1 MTPSE
6 STQPTPTSQLNPEDT
21 SCGIDYPTAIVCE
34 ELHRRRVRRFE
45 DMLVDYRDNPE
56 FADGVRVVQSYMS
69 SRNFTREELDR
80 GLALYETGALQI
92 HGVNLGEKVF
102 ETTGWMVTHESAE
115 TLLPKQYRN
124 LLEDVAHVRSFFY
137 INEANL
143 RVIEETPGRWIYL
156 HQSWDNGL
164 DYHCIYGLSKSNLR
178 LKPTHY
184 DDDSAITVFESVDE
198 LVESLAKTWF
208 LAIFNE
214 PKVRNIVTLH
224 RAARDG
230 TLANVPP
237 ELFEPVADGKSPWDM
252 GDLGDTP
259 LHCAAREGRLHLV
272 PRQYL
277 TAQRLLAGGYF
288 NVDRCP
294 AAITPLTAA
303 VITGEREFVVRTI
316 LEFPAADWVNANAEE
331 WFSLAEQAEQVG
343 ITKDIAPLLREI
355 KALTPARP
363 PEPEKEMVEVDVPC
377 IGIRLMP
384 KPEAL
389 LAGFIESSDS
399 PV

>member
-1 MTPSE
+1 MTSSE
-6 STQPTPTSQLNPEDT
+6 STQPASTLQSIPDD
-21 SCGIDYPTAIVCE
+21 CGIDYPTAIVCE

-92 HGVNLGEKVF
+92 HGVNLDEEVF

-115 TLLPKQYRN
+115 SLLPNQHRN
-124 LLEDVAHVRSFFY
+124 LLEDVARVRSFFY

-143 RVIEETPGRWIYL
+143 RVIEDTPGRWIYL
-156 HQSWDNGL
+156 HKSWDDEL
-164 DYHCIYGLSKSNLR
+164 DYKCIYNLSKSNLR
-178 LKPTHY
+178 LKTSH
-184 DDDSAITVFESVDE
+184 DDDSSITVFESVDE
-198 LVESLAKTWF
+198 LVECLAKTWF

-230 TLANVPP
+230 TLASVPP
-237 ELFEPVADGKSPWDM
+237 ELFEPEADGKSPLDM
-252 GDLGDTP
+252 GDCGDTP
-259 LHCAAREGRLHLV
+259 LHWAAREGRLHLV

-294 AAITPLTAA
+294 AAITPLKAA

-316 LEFPAADWVNANAEE
+316 LEFPAAEWVKANAEE
-331 WFSLAEQAEQVG
+331 WYSLAEQAEQVG
-343 ITKDIAPLLREI
+343 ITEDIAPLLREI
-355 KALTPARP
+355 DRLCPP
-363 PEPEKEMVEVDVPC
+363 PEPAPEEEMVEVYVPC
-377 IGIRLMP
+377 IGNRIMP
-384 KPEAL
+384 KSQAL

-399 PV
+399 PAV

>member
-137 INEANL
+137 INKANL

-156 HQSWDNGL
+156 FRLCGQTDAGSRATSSGDDRHRV
-164 DYHCIYGLSKSNLR
+164 KSR
-178 LKPTHY
+178 RWCGG
-184 DDDSAITVFESVDE
+184 S
-198 LVESLAKTWF
+198 
-208 LAIFNE
+208 
-214 PKVRNIVTLH
+214 
-224 RAARDG
+224 
-230 TLANVPP
+230 
-237 ELFEPVADGKSPWDM
+237 
-252 GDLGDTP
+252 DLP
-259 LHCAAREGRLHLV
+259 N
-272 PRQYL
+272 PR
-277 TAQRLLAGGYF
+277 F
-288 NVDRCP
+288 CRCD
-294 AAITPLTAA
+294 AMDL
-303 VITGEREFVVRTI
+303 
-316 LEFPAADWVNANAEE
+316 
-331 WFSLAEQAEQVG
+331 QVG
-343 ITKDIAPLLREI
+343 PLLRG
-355 KALTPARP
+355 A
-363 PEPEKEMVEVDVPC
+363 
-377 IGIRLMP
+377 
-384 KPEAL
+384 
-389 LAGFIESSDS
+389 
-399 PV
+399 